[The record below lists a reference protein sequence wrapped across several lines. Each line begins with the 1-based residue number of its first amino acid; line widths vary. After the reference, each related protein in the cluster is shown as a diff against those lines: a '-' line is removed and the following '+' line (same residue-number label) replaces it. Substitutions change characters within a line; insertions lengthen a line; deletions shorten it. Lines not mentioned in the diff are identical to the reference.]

1 MWDVEAK
8 VILVVMGALGS
19 VPMNL
24 KKKIEVIDVEIP
36 VKLIQK
42 CAMLG
47 PAKKFLRKVLEI
59 LRRGNQTNSIPWLP

>member
-8 VILVVMGALGS
+8 VILVVMGALES

-24 KKKIEVIDVEIP
+24 KKEKIEVIDVEIP

-47 PAKKFLRKVLEI
+47 PAKNF
-59 LRRGNQTNSIPWLP
+59 

>member
-47 PAKKFLRKVLEI
+47 PAKNV
-59 LRRGNQTNSIPWLP
+59 